1 MKEYKPLPHYVT
13 IRESEVSPDSFG
25 IYTTRDII
33 ANTIIGVTHHT
44 IDYNDFEGNHTS
56 EIIRTPLGGFCQVF
70 ERHNCTHVLENGV
83 GKLVTLRAIL
93 SGEELSSDFG

>member
-13 IRESEVSPDSFG
+13 LKASSIRSGSLG
-25 IYTTRDII
+25 TYTTRDII

-56 EIIRTPLGGFCQVF
+56 EVVRTPLGGFCQVF

-83 GKLVTLRAIL
+83 GKLVTLRGIL
-93 SGEELSSDFG
+93 AGEELSSDFG